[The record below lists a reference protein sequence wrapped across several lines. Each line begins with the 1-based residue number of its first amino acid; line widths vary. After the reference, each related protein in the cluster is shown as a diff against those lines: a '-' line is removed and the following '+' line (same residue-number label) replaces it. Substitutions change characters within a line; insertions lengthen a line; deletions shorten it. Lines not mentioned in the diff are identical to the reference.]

1 MGGGIEYDWA
11 WKIGCSH
18 AHFGYQSPF
27 LAWVMST
34 QSDFAP
40 KSRNGKRDWETSLER
55 QLEFYTWLQSADGAI
70 AGGATNSWKGRYEK
84 YPSGHST
91 FYGMA
96 YVENPVYADPGS
108 NTWFG
113 MQAWS
118 MLRIVDLY
126 LESGNKMAEDL
137 LENWIPWVLD
147 ITEVEEEEL
156 YTYHQE

>member
-1 MGGGIEYDWA
+1 M
-11 WKIGCSH
+11 
-18 AHFGYQSPF
+18 
-27 LAWVMST
+27 
-34 QSDFAP
+34 
-40 KSRNGKRDWETSLER
+40 
-55 QLEFYTWLQSADGAI
+55 QSADGAI

-118 MLRIVDLY
+118 MLRMVDLY
-126 LESGNKMAEDL
+126 LESGNKMAEEL
-137 LENWIPWVLD
+137 LENGFLGF
-147 ITEVEEEEL
+147 L
-156 YTYHQE
+156 M